1 MKKFFA
7 LIATFVLASCLFVGG
22 TRQPSFVYAENET
35 SQVEPS
41 SSSSESSSESDEL
54 EPIDIDKETNEI
66 ISNEARDVIEVI
78 KTIFNQPIVIGG
90 VSVSLGTL
98 VLFIFGRLISNLLDK
113 RNSKYDKKIKELLEK
128 IGVDEKAIGL
138 LTDELDKLLKVI
150 QEMIENTKNIKVKEK
165 LLELYN
171 EKKEIV
177 DKVVED
183 NKEKLEE
190 TTKTNQNAI
199 KDILGK

>member
-1 MKKFFA
+1 MKKLFA
-7 LIATFVLASCLFVGG
+7 LIITFVLASCLFIGG

-41 SSSSESSSESDEL
+41 SSSSESSSEEEL

-66 ISNEARDVIEVI
+66 ISDNARDVIEVI
-78 KTIFNQPIVIGG
+78 KTVFNQPIVIGG

-98 VLFIFGRLISNLLDK
+98 VLFIFGKIITNLLDK
-113 RNSKYDKKIKELLEK
+113 RNSKYDKKIKELLAQ
-128 IGVDEKAIGL
+128 IGVSEQAIDTLKG
-138 LTDELDKLLKVI
+138 EIDKLLKVI
-150 QEMIENTKNIKVKEK
+150 REMIENTKNLKVKEK

-177 DKVVED
+177 E
-183 NKEKLEE
+183 NKAQETIDLSLKTTQETIEE
-190 TTKTNQNAI
+190 
-199 KDILGK
+199 ILNK

>member
-7 LIATFVLASCLFVGG
+7 IAFISIFTFCGLLGSQKEPTFI
-22 TRQPSFVYAENET
+22 YAENET

-41 SSSSESSSESDEL
+41 SSSEEEL
-54 EPIDIDKETNEI
+54 EPIDVDKETNEI

-78 KTIFNQPIVIGG
+78 KTVMSQPIVIGG

-98 VLFIFGRLISNLLDK
+98 VMFIFGKVITNLLDK
-113 RNSKYDKKIKELLEK
+113 RNSKYDKKIKELLAQ
-128 IGVDEKAIGL
+128 IGVSEQAIDTLKG
-138 LTDELDKLLKVI
+138 EIDKLLKVI
-150 QEMIENTKNIKVKEK
+150 QEIIENTKNLKVKEK

-177 DKVVED
+177 ENGSQQVINDSLKTTQETIEEIL
-183 NKEKLEE
+183 NK
-190 TTKTNQNAI
+190 
-199 KDILGK
+199 

>member
-1 MKKFFA
+1 MKKLFI
-7 LIATFVLASCLFVGG
+7 LITTFVLASCLFIGG

-41 SSSSESSSESDEL
+41 SESSESSSEEEL
-54 EPIDIDKETNEI
+54 EPIDVDKETEEI

-78 KTIFNQPIVIGG
+78 KTVMSQPIVIGG

-98 VLFIFGRLISNLLDK
+98 VMFIFGKVITNLLDK
-113 RNSKYDKKIKELLEK
+113 RNSKYDKKIKELLAQ
-128 IGVDEKAIGL
+128 IGVSEQAIDTLKG
-138 LTDELDKLLKVI
+138 EIDKLLKVI
-150 QEMIENTKNIKVKEK
+150 QEMIENTKNLKVKEK

-177 DKVVED
+177 E
-183 NKEKLEE
+183 NKAQETIDLSLKTTQETIEE
-190 TTKTNQNAI
+190 
-199 KDILGK
+199 ILNK

>member
-1 MKKFFA
+1 MKKLFA
-7 LIATFVLASCLFVGG
+7 LITTFVLASCLFIGG

-41 SSSSESSSESDEL
+41 SSSSESSSEEEL

-66 ISNEARDVIEVI
+66 ISDNARDVIEVI
-78 KTIFNQPIVIGG
+78 KTVFNQPIVIGG

-98 VLFIFGRLISNLLDK
+98 VLFIFGKIITNLLDK
-113 RNSKYDKKIKELLEK
+113 RNSKYDKKIKELLAQ
-128 IGVDEKAIGL
+128 IGVSEQAIDTLKG
-138 LTDELDKLLKVI
+138 EIDKLLKVI
-150 QEMIENTKNIKVKEK
+150 QEMIENTKNLKVKEK

-177 DKVVED
+177 E
-183 NKEKLEE
+183 NKAQETIDLSLKTTQETIEE
-190 TTKTNQNAI
+190 
-199 KDILGK
+199 ILNK

>member
-7 LIATFVLASCLFVGG
+7 ITFISVLTFCGLLGG

-35 SQVEPS
+35 SQVDPN
-41 SSSSESSSESDEL
+41 SSSENEL
-54 EPIDIDKETNEI
+54 ESIDIDKETEEI
-66 ISNEARDVIEVI
+66 ISTQAKDVIEVI

-128 IGVDEKAIGL
+128 IGVNEKAIGL

-165 LLELYN
+165 LIELYN

-177 DKVVED
+177 EQAIENDKEQA
-183 NKEKLEE
+183 NKI
-190 TTKTNQNAI
+190 TKTNQETI
-199 KDILGK
+199 RELLGK